1 MTEKQLITVFGF
13 ILVMLLGVLG
23 WSLNQN
29 FMDIKDGQKEIR
41 RMIEENRKDIKLN
54 FRELS
59 GLSARVS
66 MVEK

>member
-1 MTEKQLITVFGF
+1 MTEKQLIAGVCFIVVTLFG
-13 ILVMLLGVLG
+13 ILG

-29 FMDIKDGQKEIR
+29 LQDVKDGQKEIKR
-41 RMIEENRKDIKLN
+41 SLEENRHDIKIN

>member
-1 MTEKQLITVFGF
+1 MTEKQLISVFGF
-13 ILVMLLGVLG
+13 ILVMLLGILG

-29 FMDIKDGQKEIR
+29 FQDIKDGQKEIKR
-41 RMIEENRKDIKLN
+41 SLEENRHDIKLN

>member
-1 MTEKQLITVFGF
+1 MTEKQLISVFGF
-13 ILVMLLGVLG
+13 ILVLLLGILG

-29 FMDIKDGQKEIR
+29 FMSLQKGQEDIKTLV
-41 RMIEENRKDIKLN
+41 EENRQDIKLN

>member
-1 MTEKQLITVFGF
+1 MTEKQMIAVVCFVVVTLF
-13 ILVMLLGVLG
+13 GVLG

-29 FMDIKDGQKEIR
+29 FQDIKDGQKEIKHSL
-41 RMIEENRKDIKLN
+41 EENRHDIKIN

-59 GLSARVS
+59 GLSARIS

>member
-1 MTEKQLITVFGF
+1 MTEKQLIKAFGF
-13 ILVMLLGVLG
+13 IFVMLLGILG

-29 FMDIKDGQKEIR
+29 FMAIKSGQTDIQDSIQ
-41 RMIEENRKDIKLN
+41 ENRKDIKMN

-66 MVEK
+66 VVEK

>member
-1 MTEKQLITVFGF
+1 MTEKQLIKAFGF
-13 ILVMLLGVLG
+13 IFVMLLGILG

-29 FMDIKDGQKEIR
+29 FMAIKSGQTDIQDS
-41 RMIEENRKDIKLN
+41 IEENREDIKMN